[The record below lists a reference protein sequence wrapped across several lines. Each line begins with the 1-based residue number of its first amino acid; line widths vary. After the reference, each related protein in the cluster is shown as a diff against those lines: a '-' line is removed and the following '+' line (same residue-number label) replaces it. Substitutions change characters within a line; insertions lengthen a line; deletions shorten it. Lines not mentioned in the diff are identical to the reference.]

1 MELTPAEIQEILRIF
16 VDSEMRELQIQV
28 GDMRLAVSKDGA
40 VSADARLSVAPSSA
54 PPLSDETVRPVEG
67 SHSAGRIGSAS
78 RQGEPGLVEVRSPL
92 VGVFYRRPA
101 PDLPP
106 HIEVGDVV
114 RPEDPVCTIAIM
126 KMFTE
131 VKAGVAGRVTEICVA
146 DEAFVEHGQTLV
158 LIERLPAPS

>member
-28 GDMRLAVSKDGA
+28 GEMRLAVSKDGA
-40 VSADARLSVAPSSA
+40 VSAEAPVSPASPLA
-54 PPLSDETVRPVEG
+54 PHPSNETVRPSEG
-67 SHSAGRIGSAS
+67 SDPAGETPGAERE
-78 RQGEPGLVEVRSPL
+78 REPGLIEVRSPL

-106 HIEVGDVV
+106 HVEVGDLV
-114 RPEDPVCTIAIM
+114 RPEDAVCTIAIM

-131 VKAGVAGRVTEICVA
+131 VKAGVTGRVAEICVA
-146 DEAFVEHGQTLV
+146 DEAFVEHGQTLL
-158 LIERLPAPS
+158 LIEPIPVAS